1 MDEMSQRYPVP
12 RTEVEPRVFV
22 SATDNWMQLAARF
35 VVPVRTSRTAKNEL
49 TRRMIERFE
58 AEGIKVASQRST
70 RPCARNATATDD
82 NRSRAVFGFLT
93 SA

>member
-12 RTEVEPRVFV
+12 RNEVEPRVFV

-49 TRRMIERFE
+49 TRRMIERFD
-58 AEGIKVASQRST
+58 AEGTKVASQTVDATVR
-70 RPCARNATATDD
+70 AERNGD
-82 NRSRAVFGFLT
+82 G
-93 SA
+93 